1 MKRNPLIPFAL
12 IAALGIAVM
21 LLISLK
27 GAKQADE
34 IANGDK
40 KPAEQTS
47 TKPDEIYAQSCVSC
61 HGDQLQGVVGPALNK
76 VGAKY
81 SEDEIKDIIQ
91 NGKEGGM
98 PGGLVTGPQLDAV
111 SKWLAEKK

>member
-21 LLISLK
+21 LIISLK

-34 IANGDK
+34 IANGGK
-40 KPAEQTS
+40 KEEQTAS
-47 TKPDEIYAQSCVSC
+47 TKPDEIYAQTCVSC
-61 HGDQLQGVVGPALNK
+61 HGDQLQGAVGPNLTK

-81 SEDEIKDIIQ
+81 SEEEIKAILQ

-98 PGGLVTGPQLDAV
+98 PAGLVSGAQLDAV
-111 SKWLAEKK
+111 SKWLSEKK